1 MTAARIL
8 LQTRYRARADESIDS
23 RHAEFVANMSRIG
36 PPLGFAGLEPPA
48 TPRIKKVDDLSA
60 LEWFRYPIP
69 GMKMQMH
76 YKFRSDRYLNR
87 DDSHLDDSISIEFK
101 TSNKALNYQEIL
113 HEQFPRVI
121 EAYRGYWARALYS
134 SQYDIDYTDCFWD
147 EWSGKEA
154 TNPTYW
160 KLRNDKSI
168 DVDGRNNIYTLEP
181 AMYWD
186 SELCW
191 RALGYDRD
199 EVIRRLA
206 GKVPRVEPLMDGV
219 YVVFNDDPALSYE
232 TFVQMNQNCKALL
245 GLI

>member
-1 MTAARIL
+1 MSAARIL

-23 RHAEFVANMSRIG
+23 RHTEFVANMSRIG
-36 PPLGFAGLEPPA
+36 PPLGFSGVAPPA
-48 TPRIKKVDDLSA
+48 TPQMRDGDLSA
-60 LEWFRYPIP
+60 LEWFRYLTP
-69 GMKMQMH
+69 GVKLQMH
-76 YKFRSDRYLNR
+76 YKFRSGRYLNR
-87 DDSHLDDSISIEFK
+87 DESHFDDSISIEFK
-101 TSNKALNYQEIL
+101 TSNKALNYCELL
-113 HEQFPRVI
+113 HEHFPRVI
-121 EAYRGYWARALYS
+121 EAYCGYRARALYS

-147 EWSGKEA
+147 EWSGKEP

-186 SELCW
+186 AELCQ
-191 RALGYDRD
+191 RALGFGRD
-199 EVIRRLA
+199 EVIQRLN

-232 TFVQMNQNCKALL
+232 AFVQMNQNCKALL